1 LLHELEGF
9 NVFSERAEMATAA
22 PPSLPPPGPHEP
34 NTFEEKQSRQRGY
47 KFEHSLL
54 FMNAGFLATDKRR
67 HRRNPFKTK
76 FG

>member
-1 LLHELEGF
+1 MNWKVSMSFLREQKWQQQ
-9 NVFSERAEMATAA
+9 
-22 PPSLPPPGPHEP
+22 LPPPGPHEP

>member
-1 LLHELEGF
+1 MNWKVSMSFLREQKWQQQLP
-9 NVFSERAEMATAA
+9 